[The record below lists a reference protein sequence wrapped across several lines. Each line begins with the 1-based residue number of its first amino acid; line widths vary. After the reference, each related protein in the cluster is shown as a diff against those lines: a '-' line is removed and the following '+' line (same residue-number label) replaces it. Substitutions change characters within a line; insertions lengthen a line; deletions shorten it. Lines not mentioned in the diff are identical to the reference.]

1 MTDAPAFDAATPHQ
15 ATTGPAPFSAPAT
28 VMVWDRFVRVFHWSV
43 VGGCAV
49 NILLLEGGRTPH
61 EIVGYAVAALV
72 AARIVWGFIGATHAR
87 FADFTPRPAVL
98 IGYLQ
103 ALVRGRE
110 PRWRGHNP
118 AAAVMIFALLGVLIG
133 LGVTGW
139 MTTLDM
145 FWGEEWLEDLHKAL
159 ADGLQIMVL
168 IHAAAAVVESLRHRE
183 NLILAMITGEKR
195 A

>member
-15 ATTGPAPFSAPAT
+15 ATTGPAPSSAPAT
-28 VMVWDRFVRVFHWSV
+28 VMVWDRFVRAFHWSV

-87 FADFTPRPAVL
+87 FADFAPRPAVL

-118 AAAVMIFALLGVLIG
+118 AAAVMIFALLGMLIG
-133 LGVTGW
+133 LSVTGW

-168 IHAAAAVVESLRHRE
+168 IHAAAAVIESLRHRE